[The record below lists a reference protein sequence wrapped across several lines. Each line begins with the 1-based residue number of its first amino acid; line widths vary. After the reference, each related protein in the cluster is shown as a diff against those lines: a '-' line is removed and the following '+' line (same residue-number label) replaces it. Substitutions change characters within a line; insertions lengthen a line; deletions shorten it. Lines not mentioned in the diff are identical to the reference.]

1 LNFSSTRGQT
11 GVKRLLLA
19 YGLVSTLLYSSAAVQ
34 ARTAPAPSDAGLQNP
49 IYQPLPSGAGPE
61 TNDGGDDVQKP
72 AAANQ
77 EELAKT
83 SAELNSEELS
93 DLWDAALAN
102 NPDIQFII
110 EKMTPK
116 KSSIKSGGVVKDL
129 SHAMYGCVLSGEG
142 VANAAAKQSAGTQL
156 IMDVLSDKQSKE
168 DKKQGT
174 KESDAIVLF
183 KMIRDTAHKLTTHFY
198 NYKKFMNGL
207 DRANLDLIDLTAMV
221 ADTREKVNS
230 SHASEL
236 DYLLRKQ
243 QRDIEAIQISMERCH
258 HELAVLCGQN
268 AVSKL
273 DVRIA
278 ENISL
283 SRRTAVRVV
292 RPVFTMPDSPESSGS
307 N

>member
-1 LNFSSTRGQT
+1 MNFSSTRGQT

-19 YGLVSTLLYSSAAVQ
+19 YGLVSTVLYSSTAVVQ
-34 ARTAPAPSDAGLQNP
+34 ARTAPAPSDPSLQNP
-49 IYQPLPSGAGPE
+49 IYQPLPTGAGPE
-61 TNDGGDDVQKP
+61 TNDQDDDIPKATVNP
-72 AAANQ
+72 D
-77 EELAKT
+77 ELAKT
-83 SAELNSEELS
+83 SAELTSEELS

-116 KSSIKSGGVVKDL
+116 KSSIKPGGVVKDL
-129 SHAMYGCVLSGEG
+129 SHAMYGCVLTGEG
-142 VANAAAKQSAGTQL
+142 VAGAAARQSAGTQL
-156 IMDVLSDKQSKE
+156 IMDVLADHESKA
-168 DKKQGT
+168 DKKQGV

-183 KMIRDTAHKLTTHFY
+183 KMIRDTAHKLTANFY

-221 ADTREKVNS
+221 GETREKVNS
-230 SHASEL
+230 SHAAEL

-243 QRDIEAIQISMERCH
+243 QRDIEAIKISMERCH
-258 HELAVLCGQN
+258 NELSVLCGRE
-268 AVSKL
+268 AVNKL
-273 DVRIA
+273 DVRLD

-283 SRRTAVRVV
+283 NRRTAVRVV
-292 RPVFTMPDSPESSGS
+292 RPVFTQPDSTVR

>member
-1 LNFSSTRGQT
+1 M
-11 GVKRLLLA
+11 KRLLLA

-61 TNDGGDDVQKP
+61 TNDQDDDVPKP
-72 AAANQ
+72 TVNP

-83 SAELNSEELS
+83 SADLNSEELS

-156 IMDVLSDKQSKE
+156 IMDVLCDKQSKA

-183 KMIRDTAHKLTTHFY
+183 KMIRDTAHKLTTQFY
-198 NYKKFMNGL
+198 NYKKYMNGL

-230 SHASEL
+230 AHGAEL

-243 QRDIEAIQISMERCH
+243 QRDIEAIQVSMERCH
-258 HELAVLCGQN
+258 HELGVLCGKD
-268 AVSKL
+268 AVAKL

-283 SRRTAVRVV
+283 NRRTAVRVI
-292 RPVFTMPDSPESSGS
+292 RPVFTMPDSPESADSTARNQS
-307 N
+307 EDQN

>member
-1 LNFSSTRGQT
+1 LENSLNFSSTRGQT

-174 KESDAIVLF
+174 KESDA
-183 KMIRDTAHKLTTHFY
+183 THFY

>member
-1 LNFSSTRGQT
+1 M
-11 GVKRLLLA
+11 KRLLLA
-19 YGLVSTLLYSSAAVQ
+19 YGLVSTLLYSSVAVQ

-61 TNDGGDDVQKP
+61 TNDGGDDVEKP
-72 AAANQ
+72 SINP

-116 KSSIKSGGVVKDL
+116 KSSIKSGGIVKDL

-142 VANAAAKQSAGTQL
+142 VASTAAKQSTGTQL
-156 IMDVLSDKQSKE
+156 IMDVLCDKQSKE

-183 KMIRDTAHKLTTHFY
+183 KMIRDTAHKLTTNFY
-198 NYKKFMNGL
+198 NYKKYMNGL
-207 DRANLDLIDLTAMV
+207 DRANLDLIDLSAMV

-230 SHASEL
+230 SHAAEL

-243 QRDIEAIQISMERCH
+243 QRDIEAIQVSMERCH
-258 HELAVLCGQN
+258 HELSVLCGQN

-273 DVRIA
+273 DARIA

-283 SRRTAVRVV
+283 NRRTAVRVV
-292 RPVFTMPDSPESSGS
+292 RPVFTMPDSPESSVRSQTGQ